1 MKTHTTLLSA
11 ALGLAAL
18 PLFLACTENP
28 FEPPDEPITVS
39 PRMVTL
45 KVGQTLRFEACV
57 WATNPGGKGEIAWN
71 SSEPEVAKLLD
82 NHGLVIAAATGSAV
96 ISAGCGEYC
105 GTAFVTVID
114 PSGGEPE
121 EEPDGGR

>member
-1 MKTHTTLLSA
+1 MKTHTTLMSA

-18 PLFLACTENP
+18 PLFLACTEGP
-28 FEPPDEPITVS
+28 VELADEPITVS

-45 KVGQTLRFEACV
+45 RVGQTLRFEANV
-57 WATNPGGKGEIAWN
+57 WAADRDGKGEIAWN
-71 SSEPEVAKLLD
+71 SSEPEVATLLD

-114 PSGGEPE
+114 PGGGESE
-121 EEPDGGR
+121 EDPDGER